1 MFGTLLKSPSLRH
14 SNLIRCG
21 CCLYAGRFH
30 SVVEFQ
36 LFLRSG
42 DADRYVL
49 LRHTKLPPSSRFF
62 SLSTSKPQNPP
73 LTYTH
78 HSPFHGVG
86 NSLLLYGGT
95 EGIFAS
101 SQSFIR
107 FESITLWST
116 NDASRKRRSKGLVQ
130 AVIFEAS
137 DRNNIGGSAYGGQR
151 SILPLQ
157 QHCKTVVMVL
167 GLREMVFWYL
177 DYANFNST
185 GDMPAVTQIEI
196 QECNRYLLRPLA
208 LTTWV
213 VVVGAFRKTVS
224 QILCVSMDL
233 GLLSPLLVLLVGVSY
248 FIASEMLDIAENVGI
263 IDEQNFSLSCL
274 MPSSMHFSYCGS
286 LPLFRKHWNSTYRT
300 SVKLDI
306 YRKFSNALTVLV
318 VVSAAWIVYE
328 MPVTQCIV
336 PVCEMVVNEE
346 VQCLTGGKQDG
357 DISLEKNTG
366 SDTKEEDK
374 RE

>member
-1 MFGTLLKSPSLRH
+1 
-14 SNLIRCG
+14 
-21 CCLYAGRFH
+21 
-30 SVVEFQ
+30 
-36 LFLRSG
+36 
-42 DADRYVL
+42 
-49 LRHTKLPPSSRFF
+49 
-62 SLSTSKPQNPP
+62 
-73 LTYTH
+73 
-78 HSPFHGVG
+78 
-86 NSLLLYGGT
+86 
-95 EGIFAS
+95 
-101 SQSFIR
+101 
-107 FESITLWST
+107 
-116 NDASRKRRSKGLVQ
+116 
-130 AVIFEAS
+130 AS
-137 DRNNIGGSAYGGQR
+137 DRNNISGSAYGGQR

-157 QHCKTVVMVL
+157 QHCITVVMVL
-167 GLREMVFWYL
+167 GLREMVFWHL
-177 DYANFNST
+177 GYANFNST
-185 GDMPAVTQIEI
+185 GMRLGDI
-196 QECNRYLLRPLA
+196 
-208 LTTWV
+208 
-213 VVVGAFRKTVS
+213 KTVS

-248 FIASEMLDIAENVGI
+248 FIASEMLDIAENI
-263 IDEQNFSLSCL
+263 
-274 MPSSMHFSYCGS
+274 
-286 LPLFRKHWNSTYRT
+286 KRT

>member
-1 MFGTLLKSPSLRH
+1 M
-14 SNLIRCG
+14 
-21 CCLYAGRFH
+21 
-30 SVVEFQ
+30 
-36 LFLRSG
+36 
-42 DADRYVL
+42 
-49 LRHTKLPPSSRFF
+49 
-62 SLSTSKPQNPP
+62 
-73 LTYTH
+73 H
-78 HSPFHGVG
+78 H
-86 NSLLLYGGT
+86 
-95 EGIFAS
+95 
-101 SQSFIR
+101 
-107 FESITLWST
+107 
-116 NDASRKRRSKGLVQ
+116 
-130 AVIFEAS
+130 AS

-157 QHCKTVVMVL
+157 QHCITVVMVL

-185 GDMPAVTQIEI
+185 GMRLGDM
-196 QECNRYLLRPLA
+196 PLA

-213 VVVGAFRKTVS
+213 VVVERLCHRFSYYVFRW
-224 QILCVSMDL
+224 DL

-248 FIASEMLDIAENVGI
+248 FIASGMLDIAENVSGRAKLFLVLTDAFLDAFLI
-263 IDEQNFSLSCL
+263 LWIFTSLSKTL
-274 MPSSMHFSYCGS
+274 EQLQM
-286 LPLFRKHWNSTYRT
+286 KRT

-318 VVSAAWIVYE
+318 VASVAWIVYE

-336 PVCEMVVNEE
+336 PVCEMVANEE

-366 SDTKEEDK
+366 SDTEEEDK